1 MGSNYVEGLL
11 VGSGNHA
18 GRDAGVEGNK
28 PALLFDG
35 QRQQIDIGDLFG
47 ANNLTPV
54 SNARLQ
60 KTDLIGPELMIL
72 GGHRLREPLGNEGRR
87 QAMGIRRVGHDP

>member
-1 MGSNYVEGLL
+1 MESNHIEGLI

-18 GRDAGVEGNK
+18 GRDAGVEGNE

-47 ANNLTPV
+47 ANNLMPV

-60 KTDLIGPELMIL
+60 KTDFIGPELMMV
-72 GGHRLREPLGNEGRR
+72 GGRR
-87 QAMGIRRVGHDP
+87 LYRSVEQRGTPLSYLDTPGGP

>member
-1 MGSNYVEGLL
+1 MGSNHIEGLI

-18 GRDAGVEGNK
+18 GRDAGVEGNE

-47 ANNLTPV
+47 ANNLMPV

-60 KTDLIGPELMIL
+60 KTDFIGPELMMV
-72 GGHRLREPLGNEGRR
+72 GGRRLIDPLSNEGRR
-87 QAMGIRRVGHDP
+87 

>member
-1 MGSNYVEGLL
+1 MWSNRAEGLL

-18 GRDAGVEGNK
+18 WRDAGIECNE

-47 ANNLTPV
+47 ADNLTPF

-60 KTDLIGPELMIL
+60 KGDLIGPELMIV
-72 GGHRLREPLGNEGRR
+72 GGRGLTEPLGNEGRR
-87 QAMGIRRVGHDP
+87 